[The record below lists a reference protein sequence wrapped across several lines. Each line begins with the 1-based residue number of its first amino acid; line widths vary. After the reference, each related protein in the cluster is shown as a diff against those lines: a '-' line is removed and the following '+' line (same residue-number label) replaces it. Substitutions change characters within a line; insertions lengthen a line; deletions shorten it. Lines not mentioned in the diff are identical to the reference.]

1 MSIAAIVLSVISMIL
16 GGVNLLFMVLLC
28 VAWKDFKENWERLKE
43 EVKPK
48 EGAVSPSASL
58 ARVGPF
64 TPEEAQKHHERNYAA
79 LNGCLKAI
87 EAASLTSE
95 EAQTIPA
102 QLEKAV
108 AFESVQQLHSSTAP
122 LSRRLKYPGSLTGG
136 AAIKTNRRATAAL
149 PHTGTEKSESG
160 QQTITENTQC
170 GCKPSSRAQSRQLG
184 KD

>member
-108 AFESVQQLHSSTAP
+108 AFESVQQLHSAAFKAFEISREPDGRGGYKDEPKGYSSFTAYGN
-122 LSRRLKYPGSLTGG
+122 RKVRIGTADNYREYTVRL
-136 AAIKTNRRATAAL
+136 
-149 PHTGTEKSESG
+149 
-160 QQTITENTQC
+160 
-170 GCKPSSRAQSRQLG
+170 
-184 KD
+184 

>member
-16 GGVNLLFMVLLC
+16 GGVNLLFMVLIC
-28 VAWKDFKENWERLKE
+28 AAWKDFKENWERLKE

-48 EGAVSPSASL
+48 EGAVSPAASL

-108 AFESVQQLHSSTAP
+108 AFESVQQLHRAAFKAFEISREPDGLGGYKDEPKGYSSFTA
-122 LSRRLKYPGSLTGG
+122 YG
-136 AAIKTNRRATAAL
+136 NRKVKIGTADNYREYTVR
-149 PHTGTEKSESG
+149 P
-160 QQTITENTQC
+160 
-170 GCKPSSRAQSRQLG
+170 
-184 KD
+184 

>member
-16 GGVNLLFMVLLC
+16 GGVNLLFMVLIC
-28 VAWKDFKENWERLKE
+28 AAWKDFKENWERLKE
-43 EVKPK
+43 EVKS
-48 EGAVSPSASL
+48 EECTVSPAASL

-87 EAASLTSE
+87 EAAGLTLE

-108 AFESVQQLHSSTAP
+108 AFASVRQLHSTTFKAFEISREPDGKGGWKDEPEGYSCFTA
-122 LSRRLKYPGSLTGG
+122 YG
-136 AAIKTNRRATAAL
+136 NRKVRIGTADNYREYTAR
-149 PHTGTEKSESG
+149 P
-160 QQTITENTQC
+160 
-170 GCKPSSRAQSRQLG
+170 
-184 KD
+184 

>member
-16 GGVNLLFMVLLC
+16 GGVNLLFMVLIC
-28 VAWKDFKENWERLKE
+28 AAWKDFKENWERLKE

-48 EGAVSPSASL
+48 EGAVSPATSL

-64 TPEEAQKHHERNYAA
+64 TPEEAQKHHDRNYAA

-108 AFESVQQLHSSTAP
+108 AFESVQQLHSAAFKAFEISREPDGQGGYKDEPKGYRSFTA
-122 LSRRLKYPGSLTGG
+122 YG
-136 AAIKTNRRATAAL
+136 NRKVKIGTADNYREYTVR
-149 PHTGTEKSESG
+149 P
-160 QQTITENTQC
+160 
-170 GCKPSSRAQSRQLG
+170 
-184 KD
+184 

>member
-16 GGVNLLFMVLLC
+16 GGVNLLFMVLIC
-28 VAWKDFKENWERLKE
+28 AAWKDFKENWERLKE

-48 EGAVSPSASL
+48 EGAVSPAASL

-64 TPEEAQKHHERNYAA
+64 TPEEAQKHRERNYAA

-108 AFESVQQLHSSTAP
+108 AFESVQQLHSAAFKAFEISREPDGQGGYKDEPKGYSSFTA
-122 LSRRLKYPGSLTGG
+122 YG
-136 AAIKTNRRATAAL
+136 NRKVKIGTADNYREYTVR
-149 PHTGTEKSESG
+149 P
-160 QQTITENTQC
+160 
-170 GCKPSSRAQSRQLG
+170 
-184 KD
+184 

>member
-1 MSIAAIVLSVISMIL
+1 MSIAAIVLSVISLVL
-16 GGVNLLFMVLLC
+16 GGVNLLLMVLMC
-28 VAWKDFKENWERLKE
+28 AAWKDFKENWERLKE
-43 EVKPK
+43 EVKP
-48 EGAVSPSASL
+48 EERTVSHANRL

-108 AFESVQQLHSSTAP
+108 AFESVQQLHSAAFKAFEISREPDGQGGYKDEPKGYSSFTA
-122 LSRRLKYPGSLTGG
+122 YG
-136 AAIKTNRRATAAL
+136 NRKVKIGTADNYREYTVR
-149 PHTGTEKSESG
+149 P
-160 QQTITENTQC
+160 
-170 GCKPSSRAQSRQLG
+170 
-184 KD
+184 

>member
-1 MSIAAIVLSVISMIL
+1 MSIAAIVLSVISLVL
-16 GGVNLLFMVLLC
+16 GGVNLLLMVLMC
-28 VAWKDFKENWERLKE
+28 AAWKDFKENWERLKE
-43 EVKPK
+43 EVKP
-48 EGAVSPSASL
+48 EERTVSHAASL

-108 AFESVQQLHSSTAP
+108 AFESVQQLHSAAFKAFEISREPDGQGGYKDEPKGYSSFTA
-122 LSRRLKYPGSLTGG
+122 YG
-136 AAIKTNRRATAAL
+136 NRKVKIGTADNYREYTVR
-149 PHTGTEKSESG
+149 P
-160 QQTITENTQC
+160 
-170 GCKPSSRAQSRQLG
+170 
-184 KD
+184 

>member
-16 GGVNLLFMVLLC
+16 GGVNLLFMVLIC
-28 VAWKDFKENWERLKE
+28 AAWKDFKENWERLKE

-48 EGAVSPSASL
+48 EGAVSPAASL

-64 TPEEAQKHHERNYAA
+64 TPEEAQKHHDRNYAA

-95 EAQTIPA
+95 EAQTIPT

-108 AFESVQQLHSSTAP
+108 AFESVQQLHSAAFKAFEISREPDGQGGYKGEPKGYSNFTA
-122 LSRRLKYPGSLTGG
+122 YG
-136 AAIKTNRRATAAL
+136 NRKVRIGTADNYREYTVR
-149 PHTGTEKSESG
+149 P
-160 QQTITENTQC
+160 
-170 GCKPSSRAQSRQLG
+170 
-184 KD
+184 

>member
-48 EGAVSPSASL
+48 EGAVSPAASL

-108 AFESVQQLHSSTAP
+108 AFESVQQLHSAAFKAFEISREPDGRGGYKDEPKGYSSFTAYGN
-122 LSRRLKYPGSLTGG
+122 RKVRIGTADNYREYTVRL
-136 AAIKTNRRATAAL
+136 
-149 PHTGTEKSESG
+149 
-160 QQTITENTQC
+160 
-170 GCKPSSRAQSRQLG
+170 
-184 KD
+184 

>member
-1 MSIAAIVLSVISMIL
+1 MSITAIVLSVISMIL
-16 GGVNLLFMVLLC
+16 GGVNLLFMVLIC
-28 VAWKDFKENWERLKE
+28 AAWKDFKENWERPKE

-48 EGAVSPSASL
+48 EGAVSPAASL

-64 TPEEAQKHHERNYAA
+64 TPEEAQKHHDRNYAA

-108 AFESVQQLHSSTAP
+108 AFESVQQLHSAAFKAFEISREPDGQGGYKDEPKGYSSFTA
-122 LSRRLKYPGSLTGG
+122 YG
-136 AAIKTNRRATAAL
+136 NRKVKIGTADNYREYTVR
-149 PHTGTEKSESG
+149 P
-160 QQTITENTQC
+160 
-170 GCKPSSRAQSRQLG
+170 
-184 KD
+184 